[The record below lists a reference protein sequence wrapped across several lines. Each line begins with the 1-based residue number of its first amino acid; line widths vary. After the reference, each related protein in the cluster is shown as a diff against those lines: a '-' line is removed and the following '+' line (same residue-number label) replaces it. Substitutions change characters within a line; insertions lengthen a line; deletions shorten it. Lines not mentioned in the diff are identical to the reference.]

1 MRGRM
6 AMALLLGG
14 CVTGTAAPASGPFE
28 VPPDSA
34 AKRVRQSRRY
44 DTRDEAFVLRASA
57 ALLMDLGFVSSK
69 TEESLGVLVA
79 SKDRTAVEVG
89 QVALSVVIAAF
100 TGADVPY
107 EQRQKMRASVVT
119 HPSGQ
124 RSTVVRVTFQRIVW
138 NSHGQ
143 VSRREQLDRPEY
155 YQEFFEKL
163 SKALLLEAH
172 DA

>member
-1 MRGRM
+1 MRASV
-6 AMALLLGG
+6 AMALLLAG
-14 CVTGTAAPASGPFE
+14 CMTVTAVPPSAVFA

-44 DTRDEAFVLRASA
+44 DTRDEALVLKASA
-57 ALLMDLGFVSSK
+57 ALLMDLGFVSNKS
-69 TEESLGVLVA
+69 EESLGVLVA

-89 QVALSVVIAAF
+89 QVALAVIVAAF
-100 TGADVPY
+100 TGSDVPY
-107 EQRQKMRASVVT
+107 DQRQKMRASVVT

-124 RSTVVRVTFQRIVW
+124 KSTVVRVTFQRIVW